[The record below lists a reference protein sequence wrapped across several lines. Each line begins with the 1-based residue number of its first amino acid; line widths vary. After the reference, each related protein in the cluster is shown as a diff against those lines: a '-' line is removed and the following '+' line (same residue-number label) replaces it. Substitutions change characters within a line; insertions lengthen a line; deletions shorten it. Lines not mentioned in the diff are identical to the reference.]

1 MGRNGTLNIN
11 GGAVTAAGTGKNGV
25 FVRGNFRS
33 LTGAVASIDNL
44 LLGEIETAF

>member
-25 FVRGNFRS
+25 FVRGKFPDEGWIINGNWKWKTR
-33 LTGAVASIDNL
+33 N
-44 LLGEIETAF
+44 